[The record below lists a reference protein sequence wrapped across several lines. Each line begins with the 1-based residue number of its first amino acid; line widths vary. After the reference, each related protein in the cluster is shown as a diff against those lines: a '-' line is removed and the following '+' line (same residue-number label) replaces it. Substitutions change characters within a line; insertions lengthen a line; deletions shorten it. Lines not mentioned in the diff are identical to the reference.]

1 MSDATYDLGLLGQ
14 SRSKWESSPGVRAF
28 YGDVFRTVM
37 GVTIPGDSLELG
49 SGIGVIKDFY
59 PEICTSDIEKTSSYI
74 DLALSCYAIEEGG
87 REWDNL
93 IALDVLHH
101 LTRPLDFFRS
111 AASVLRPSGR
121 IVLMEP
127 AATWMGLLFYRL
139 FHHERIEPAR
149 LNPPIQFDVDRK
161 EGEFANMGMAV
172 ALFQIH
178 HDRMRGILAEMD
190 LELHMIQYRDL
201 VAYPLTGGFRKPQ
214 LLPTGCIRALLRA
227 EKAIPQVLLRRLGI
241 RIMIVLEKK

>member
-1 MSDATYDLGLLGQ
+1 MSEATYDICLLEQ
-14 SRSKWESSPGVRAF
+14 SRSKWDRSPGVRAF
-28 YGDVFRTVM
+28 YGDIFRTM
-37 GVTIPGDSLELG
+37 MDVTVPGDTLELG

-59 PEICTSDIEKTSSYI
+59 PKVCTSDIEKTSFI

-111 AASVLRPSGR
+111 AASALRPSGR

-127 AATWMGLLFYRL
+127 AATWMGLIFYRL
-139 FHHERIEPAR
+139 FHHEPIAPER
-149 LNPPIQFDVDRK
+149 LKPPFEFDADSE

-172 ALFQIH
+172 ALFRIH
-178 HDRMRGILAEMD
+178 GERMREILGEVG
-190 LELHMIQYRDL
+190 LVLHLMQFRDL
-201 VAYPLTGGFRKPQ
+201 LAYPLTGGFSKPQ
-214 LLPTGCIRALLRA
+214 LLPTYCLRALLRV
-227 EKAIPQVLLRRLGI
+227 EKRVPQFLLKRLGI
-241 RIMIVLEKK
+241 RIMIVLERR